1 MTDPNADK
9 EPAKSPTDFF
19 EFAVEASQAE
29 YADILDNWKWID
41 SKAQATSTICGVFL
55 AASFAFLKNS
65 QFNLDTWEKVLL
77 VVLFVALIS
86 AIGFAVLA
94 MHVRETSARPM
105 GAAESHRR
113 ATDATDRPASEH
125 DVRYLE
131 LIKVNAESW
140 VEANEGFRK
149 GVSEKAAHLRLSQ
162 GFLLGAVTA
171 VTALLLATILRM

>member
-1 MTDPNADK
+1 MTDPNAGK
-9 EPAKSPTDFF
+9 EPDTSPTDFF
-19 EFAVEASQAE
+19 KFAVEASQAE

-41 SKAQATSTICGVFL
+41 SKAQATSTICGVFI

-65 QFNLDTWEKVLL
+65 QFNLSSWEKVLL
-77 VVLFVALIS
+77 VALFVALIS

-113 ATDATDRPASEH
+113 ATDAAGRPPSEH
-125 DVRYLE
+125 DLRYLE
-131 LIKVNAESW
+131 LLKVNAENW

-149 GVSEKAAHLRLSQ
+149 GIADKALRLRLSQ
-162 GFLLGAVTA
+162 AFLLAAVTA
-171 VTALLLATILRM
+171 VTALLLATIVRM